1 MVASRRTRPGMNDV
15 ARVAGVS
22 HQTVSRVL
30 NDHPNVRDSTRE
42 RVLAAIAELGYRRN
56 SAARAL
62 VTHRSG
68 IIGIITSGS
77 VHSGPASTLAVLERT
92 ARAAGYFV
100 TVAAAPHP
108 TPELMQEIFGSFMD
122 QSVEGV
128 VVIAQGDEVAG
139 AARAAFAEVP
149 LLMISSLTPEPD
161 DPPLVSVDQEAG
173 ARLVARYL
181 LDQGHR
187 DVVHLAG
194 PEDWFDARARV
205 RGWHA
210 ELSEADVTPRP
221 DLTGDWSAGSG
232 YGAGQALL
240 EDLPTAVFAAN
251 DQMALGVLRAF
262 AEAGVDVPGKVS
274 VVGFDDIVGA
284 DNFFPP
290 LTTVRQ
296 DFEAL
301 GRLAIDALV
310 AAIGGEAAARELVAP
325 VLVERTSS
333 GQPRP

>member
-1 MVASRRTRPGMNDV
+1 MNDV
-15 ARVAGVS
+15 ARLAGVS

-30 NDHPNVRDSTRE
+30 NDHPNVRESTRE

-68 IIGIITSGS
+68 ILGIITSGS

-149 LLMISSLTPEPD
+149 LLMISSLTPEPG
-161 DPPLVSVDQEAG
+161 DPPLVCVDQEAG

-181 LDQGHR
+181 LDRGHT

-194 PEDWFDARARV
+194 PPDWFDARARV

-210 ELSEADVTPRP
+210 ELSEAGVAPRP
-221 DLTGDWSAGSG
+221 DLAGDWSAGSG
-232 YGAGQALL
+232 YEAARTLL
-240 EDLPTAVFAAN
+240 ADLPTAVFAAN

-262 AEAGVDVPGKVS
+262 AEAGVAVPGGVS

-301 GRLAIDALV
+301 GRRAIDALV
-310 AAIGGEAAARELVAP
+310 AAMGGAAVPRELVEP
-325 VLVERTSS
+325 VLVERASS
-333 GQPRP
+333 GPPRP